1 MLVDK
6 GVLSCLWFQSLKVLI
21 GSWIFSKKFKI
32 FSRHIF
38 SIELKIKLK
47 STLYFDFC
55 FVSKLI
61 WSRNFFISI
70 VKVKECWFDQNQG
83 FVIVPGHIL
92 LYCSSCKYYKIKDVW
107 LFQDISFCTAA
118 PAIITLYKYKGQSIC
133 RHISFKG
140 GVTSSLCNILST
152 QRLTYQ
158 LSNLLLYPTL
168 DDRLLFILYCLRAW
182 LIYGNFWAGRCGHM
196 YNLE

>member
-1 MLVDK
+1 MLVWSKSRICDCSRTYPS
-6 GVLSCLWFQSLKVLI
+6 VLQLLQIL
-21 GSWIFSKKFKI
+21 
-32 FSRHIF
+32 
-38 SIELKIKLK
+38 
-47 STLYFDFC
+47 
-55 FVSKLI
+55 
-61 WSRNFFISI
+61 
-70 VKVKECWFDQNQG
+70 QNQG
-83 FVIVPGHIL
+83 CVIVPGHIL
-92 LYCSSCKYYKIKDVW
+92 LYCSSCKYYKIKDLWSRKYPSVLQLLCKYYKIKDVW